1 MIAEA
6 AALAILLIDPPLA
19 ADAATAPAAAA
30 AASCFAP
37 AAVAA
42 EAAAAAAAVC
52 GATMGLVLAAAT
64 SEPGIAPYTN
74 VDGGNKY
81 EDNTAPVTSIVI
93 NNTKS
98 SRSEVVSEINEF
110 ITDSSDIFILSKIF
124 FLYLQL
130 LFILNPDGGHPESP
144 TSTYD

>member
-42 EAAAAAAAVC
+42 EAAAAAAVC

-98 SRSEVVSEINEF
+98 SLSEVVSEINEF

-124 FLYLQL
+124 CTCNF
-130 LFILNPDGGHPESP
+130 S
-144 TSTYD
+144 

>member
-1 MIAEA
+1 MIAVA

-42 EAAAAAAAVC
+42 EAAAAAAVC
-52 GATMGLVLAAAT
+52 GATVGLILAAAT
-64 SEPGIAPYTN
+64 NELGIAPYTN

-98 SRSEVVSEINEF
+98 SLSEVVSEINEF

-124 FLYLQL
+124 CTCNFSSY
-130 LFILNPDGGHPESP
+130 
-144 TSTYD
+144 

>member
-42 EAAAAAAAVC
+42 EAAAAAAVS
-52 GATMGLVLAAAT
+52 GLVLAAAAAT

-98 SRSEVVSEINEF
+98 SLREVVSEINEF

-124 FLYLQL
+124 CTCNFSSY
-130 LFILNPDGGHPESP
+130 
-144 TSTYD
+144 

>member
-42 EAAAAAAAVC
+42 EAAAAADVS
-52 GATMGLVLAAAT
+52 GLVLAAAT

-98 SRSEVVSEINEF
+98 SLSEVVSEINEF

-124 FLYLQL
+124 CTCNFSSY
-130 LFILNPDGGHPESP
+130 
-144 TSTYD
+144 

>member
-42 EAAAAAAAVC
+42 EAAAAAAVS
-52 GATMGLVLAAAT
+52 GLVLAAAAAT

-98 SRSEVVSEINEF
+98 ALREVVSEINEF

-124 FLYLQL
+124 CTCNFSSY
-130 LFILNPDGGHPESP
+130 
-144 TSTYD
+144 

>member
-1 MIAEA
+1 MIAEPA
-6 AALAILLIDPPLA
+6 AEAILLIDPPLA

-42 EAAAAAAAVC
+42 EAAAAAAVS
-52 GATMGLVLAAAT
+52 GATMGLVLAAGTA
-64 SEPGIAPYTN
+64 EPGIAPYTR

-81 EDNTAPVTSIVI
+81 EDDTAPVTSIVI

-98 SRSEVVSEINEF
+98 SLSEVVSEIQKSF
-110 ITDSSDIFILSKIF
+110 CF
-124 FLYLQL
+124 
-130 LFILNPDGGHPESP
+130 
-144 TSTYD
+144 

>member
-42 EAAAAAAAVC
+42 EAAAAAAVC

-124 FLYLQL
+124 CTCNFSSY
-130 LFILNPDGGHPESP
+130 
-144 TSTYD
+144 

>member
-37 AAVAA
+37 ATVAA
-42 EAAAAAAAVC
+42 EAAAAAAVS
-52 GATMGLVLAAAT
+52 GLVFAAAT
-64 SEPGIAPYTN
+64 REPGIAPYTN

-98 SRSEVVSEINEF
+98 SLSEVVSEINEF

-124 FLYLQL
+124 CTCNFSSY
-130 LFILNPDGGHPESP
+130 
-144 TSTYD
+144 

>member
-42 EAAAAAAAVC
+42 EAAAAAAVC

-81 EDNTAPVTSIVI
+81 EDNTAPVTSMVI

-124 FLYLQL
+124 CTCNFSSY
-130 LFILNPDGGHPESP
+130 
-144 TSTYD
+144 

>member
-42 EAAAAAAAVC
+42 EAAAAAAVC
-52 GATMGLVLAAAT
+52 GATMGLVLAAAAT

-81 EDNTAPVTSIVI
+81 EDNTAPVISIVI

-98 SRSEVVSEINEF
+98 SLSEVVSEINEF

-124 FLYLQL
+124 CTCNF
-130 LFILNPDGGHPESP
+130 S
-144 TSTYD
+144 

>member
-42 EAAAAAAAVC
+42 EAAAAA
-52 GATMGLVLAAAT
+52 T

-81 EDNTAPVTSIVI
+81 EDNTAPVTSMVI

-110 ITDSSDIFILSKIF
+110 ITDSSDIFILSKICICNF
-124 FLYLQL
+124 
-130 LFILNPDGGHPESP
+130 S
-144 TSTYD
+144 

>member
-42 EAAAAAAAVC
+42 EAAAAAAVC
-52 GATMGLVLAAAT
+52 GATMGLILAAAAAAT

-81 EDNTAPVTSIVI
+81 EDNTAPVTSMVI

-98 SRSEVVSEINEF
+98 SRSEVLSEINEF
-110 ITDSSDIFILSKIF
+110 ITDSSDIFILSKICICNF
-124 FLYLQL
+124 SSY
-130 LFILNPDGGHPESP
+130 
-144 TSTYD
+144 

>member
-42 EAAAAAAAVC
+42 EAAAAAAVC

-81 EDNTAPVTSIVI
+81 EDNTAPVTSMVI

-98 SRSEVVSEINEF
+98 SRSEVLSEINEF

-124 FLYLQL
+124 CTCNFSSY
-130 LFILNPDGGHPESP
+130 
-144 TSTYD
+144 

>member
-42 EAAAAAAAVC
+42 EAAAAAAVC
-52 GATMGLVLAAAT
+52 GATMGLVLAAAAT

-81 EDNTAPVTSIVI
+81 EDNTAPVISIVI

-98 SRSEVVSEINEF
+98 SLSEVVSEINEF

-124 FLYLQL
+124 CTCNFSSY
-130 LFILNPDGGHPESP
+130 
-144 TSTYD
+144 

>member
-42 EAAAAAAAVC
+42 EAAAAAAVS

-98 SRSEVVSEINEF
+98 SLSEVVSEINEF
-110 ITDSSDIFILSKIF
+110 ITDSSDIFILSKICTCAF
-124 FLYLQL
+124 SSY
-130 LFILNPDGGHPESP
+130 
-144 TSTYD
+144 